1 MRGKTTKKPEQ
12 RRDRSPSEAGGDTSV
27 ILKDMRIIGD
37 CSTEGRL
44 RVHGR
49 ISGNVTAR
57 GLELT
62 STGSVEGDVTAY
74 AGSDSDHAFV
84 IEGTVEG
91 AVRATHVEVRRSG
104 VVTRG
109 IEADDVLVSGR
120 VQGGIL
126 ARNRLVLEDTA
137 DVEGDVRAR
146 RLALKEGGEVN
157 GTILMGERA
166 TTGLSGANG
175 AHEASGTNPQEGE
188 LAATAASELPA
199 EGPKGNSNPET
210 LVPGRE

>member
-1 MRGKTTKKPEQ
+1 VLGKTTKKPEKGL
-12 RRDRSPSEAGGDTSV
+12 DRSPNEAGDDTSV
-27 ILKDMRIIGD
+27 VSKDMRIIGS

-44 RVHGR
+44 RIHGR
-49 ISGNVTAR
+49 ITGDVTAR
-57 GLELT
+57 ALELT
-62 STGSVEGDVTAY
+62 STGSIEGDVA
-74 AGSDSDHAFV
+74 ASEGSDANNVFI

-104 VVTRG
+104 AVTRG
-109 IEADDVLVSGR
+109 IEADDVVVSGR

-166 TTGLSGANG
+166 TKVLSDAKG
-175 AHEASGTNPQEGE
+175 AHEASGTHPKEGE
-188 LAATAASELPA
+188 LAATAPSELPA

>member
-1 MRGKTTKKPEQ
+1 MRRTHPTAEASKTVRGKTTKKPEQ

-44 RVHGR
+44 RVHGS

-91 AVRATHVEVRRSG
+91 AVRATHVEV
-104 VVTRG
+104 
-109 IEADDVLVSGR
+109 
-120 VQGGIL
+120 
-126 ARNRLVLEDTA
+126 
-137 DVEGDVRAR
+137 
-146 RLALKEGGEVN
+146 
-157 GTILMGERA
+157 
-166 TTGLSGANG
+166 
-175 AHEASGTNPQEGE
+175 
-188 LAATAASELPA
+188 
-199 EGPKGNSNPET
+199 
-210 LVPGRE
+210 